1 MSTTVIT
8 QPGLQ
13 VHGTMTL
20 MAPPANQFPQGVL
33 ATVVPTMPTPTL
45 PPTGPEPPT
54 LKLGQ
59 WIMDPS
65 KEYVLILTN
74 TNGLVLYQVVGA
86 GDPTSG
92 QFQGNVVWNQPSNP
106 TESFCFCAQADG
118 NAVVYDSSYPN
129 ELNPA
134 WHANNGGSNA
144 QYLFVKED
152 GSFAV
157 VEYTSTAG
165 YPQS

>member
-13 VHGTMTL
+13 VHGTTTL
-20 MAPPANQFPQGVL
+20 MAPPANQFPEGVL
-33 ATVVPTMPTPTL
+33 ATVLPTIPTPTI
-45 PPTGPEPPT
+45 PPTGSSPVT
-54 LKLGQ
+54 LKMGQ

-65 KEYVLILTN
+65 KEYVLILTS
-74 TNGLVLYQVVGA
+74 TSGLVLYQVVGA
-86 GDPTSG
+86 GDPTTG
-92 QFQGNVVWNQPSNP
+92 KFQGNVVWTQPNNP
-106 TESFCFCAQADG
+106 TDSFCFCAQADG
-118 NAVVYDSSYPN
+118 NAVVYDSSFPN
-129 ELNPA
+129 QLNPA

-157 VEYTSTAG
+157 VEYTSVVEC
-165 YPQS
+165 P